1 MISEEQQ
8 KIIYDENS
16 IDVLEGLEAV
26 RKRPA
31 MYIGNGGRFAILK
44 EALDNAIDEATAG
57 YSKRVKC
64 VVQDDLTFFVC
75 DEGRGI
81 PVGIHPKFEK
91 QKISTLEII
100 LTKLHAG
107 GKLRKG
113 AYSGGSI
120 GTHGVGISCTN
131 ALSKHFQC
139 WTFRDGNW
147 YTETFE
153 YGKPT
158 SKVVKIPSTKLP
170 FKQQKGTIV
179 KFVCDETILK
189 SPLNKSEIKDYLE
202 NCSFLNS
209 GIQFVYEE
217 TATNTV
223 NVFKSSGLLDF
234 ITKITTKDGEQ
245 KFENL
250 GKPFSFKN
258 ETVDV
263 CLQWFESDDTNL
275 TSWVNSS
282 KTVEGGTHVDG
293 LVKVITNCFGKLAKK
308 KNYKPEDL
316 RVGLYGGLNYR
327 VAEPQFD
334 SQTKEKLINPDATK
348 IVYEV
353 LEKEFDKYLN
363 SNKSFTKRIIDRAN
377 EMRSIY
383 NKFVSEKK
391 ALSKVK
397 TKGKASL
404 PPPTKFVISNC
415 KDDNLRELF
424 ICLRGD
430 TEILDVNGK
439 SYKIQDLAENPPN
452 EFYGFGVDEKTNE
465 IRPTKL
471 YNFSKT
477 SDGAKLVRVHLDNGT
492 YFDCTPDHR
501 ILCKQPDRQKGF
513 KTFYKQAKDL
523 SVGQSLVNLTLYE
536 EDGYLK
542 YYQPIENYKSVKV
555 HQQVYDYYVGKRNSS
570 FEDVHHKNEVKTNNY
585 PHNLEKM
592 THGQHS
598 RQHGI
603 LVDYWMNPLNC
614 LVQSNKI
621 KSYFSKESI
630 RNKHSQK
637 MKEAMKKVDFSNIR
651 KANKKYAFFRA
662 EKRIEILKKQ
672 TEAELVNFKKTGIYT
687 YKRGYSLNL
696 LKHFI
701 NEDAMLYYFSKNAFD
716 FEHFLKMSFLD
727 CSKERLLQ
735 IASLCLKEKSTLS
748 FSDMQEF
755 CIRNNLQKPL
765 VKNILKHFKDEKELE
780 QLALAYNHKVVKVE
794 HLGGEYPTYCCKSDT
809 NNFFLKN
816 GICAHNCEGESAG
829 GTAKAARNPYYQEI
843 LKLKGKILNTA
854 KANLSKVYESEDILN
869 ILKAIGFD
877 PVNRNH
883 NIRVGK
889 VIILT
894 DADVDG
900 SHISTLLLTLF
911 KFYYPELLEQGR
923 VFCVDAP
930 LFIGKTRTK
939 TLYGA
944 DLQDLQKQSG
954 NEKLLSVT
962 RLKGWGEASAN
973 LLKTLAF
980 DPSTRNLIQIQDVT
994 SKQDLDLFKKL
1005 VGEDTEIRKQLLFQK

>member
-1 MISEEQQ
+1 MVSEEQQ

-57 YSKRVKC
+57 YSKMVKC

-120 GTHGVGISCTN
+120 GCFTGDTRLKLLDGTYPTFEELWNRWNKTQEKFWVYSKNVDKQKNEFQINKCYGVYRTKQVEDLVEVTFDNGKKVKCTLDHPFMNYDGSFTEAKDLKEGQSLAGLHWAYDKCGKTVANIMNHTVTKIRFLKCEPTWVYGMSVENDHNYLLEAGVFVKNTHGVGISCTN

-217 TATNTV
+217 TETNTV
-223 NVFKSSGLLDF
+223 NVFKSNGLLDF
-234 ITKITTKDGEQ
+234 ITKITTKYGEQ

-348 IVYEV
+348 IVYEAI
-353 LEKEFDKYLN
+353 EKEFDKYLN
-363 SNKSFTKRIIDRAN
+363 SNKAFTKRIIDRAN

-424 ICLRGD
+424 I
-430 TEILDVNGK
+430 
-439 SYKIQDLAENPPN
+439 
-452 EFYGFGVDEKTNE
+452 
-465 IRPTKL
+465 
-471 YNFSKT
+471 
-477 SDGAKLVRVHLDNGT
+477 
-492 YFDCTPDHR
+492 
-501 ILCKQPDRQKGF
+501 
-513 KTFYKQAKDL
+513 
-523 SVGQSLVNLTLYE
+523 
-536 EDGYLK
+536 
-542 YYQPIENYKSVKV
+542 
-555 HQQVYDYYVGKRNSS
+555 
-570 FEDVHHKNEVKTNNY
+570 
-585 PHNLEKM
+585 
-592 THGQHS
+592 
-598 RQHGI
+598 
-603 LVDYWMNPLNC
+603 
-614 LVQSNKI
+614 
-621 KSYFSKESI
+621 
-630 RNKHSQK
+630 
-637 MKEAMKKVDFSNIR
+637 
-651 KANKKYAFFRA
+651 
-662 EKRIEILKKQ
+662 
-672 TEAELVNFKKTGIYT
+672 
-687 YKRGYSLNL
+687 
-696 LKHFI
+696 
-701 NEDAMLYYFSKNAFD
+701 
-716 FEHFLKMSFLD
+716 
-727 CSKERLLQ
+727 
-735 IASLCLKEKSTLS
+735 
-748 FSDMQEF
+748 
-755 CIRNNLQKPL
+755 
-765 VKNILKHFKDEKELE
+765 
-780 QLALAYNHKVVKVE
+780 
-794 HLGGEYPTYCCKSDT
+794 
-809 NNFFLKN
+809 
-816 GICAHNCEGESAG
+816 CEGESAG

-900 SHISTLLLTLF
+900 VHISTLLLTLF